1 MSNIRTIRIGATN
14 EPESLTMINVTAST
28 HHATPTEGAFP
39 SRGRVGMCCL
49 IATEAALFSIF
60 VVAYLF
66 YIGKSFSG
74 PSPAHVLEVPMLPT
88 ICLLA
93 SSATIMLA
101 ERALR
106 QGYRV
111 LFSGWW
117 FLTILLGGAFLYATA
132 VEWSRLIFTHHLT
145 ISTNLFGT
153 TFYSLVGFHAMH
165 VTVGFLLLTLVLVLS
180 VCGYVS
186 QAHSERVEALS
197 LYWHFVD
204 VVWIVVSLVVYII
217 GR

>member
-1 MSNIRTIRIGATN
+1 
-14 EPESLTMINVTAST
+14 MINATART
-28 HHATPTEGAFP
+28 YPIEPTEEAFP
-39 SRGRVGMCCL
+39 SRGRVGVFCL
-49 IATEAALFSIF
+49 IATEATLFSIF

-66 YIGKSFSG
+66 YIGKSLIG
-74 PSPAHVLEVPMLPT
+74 PYPAQVLEVPILST

-106 QGYRV
+106 QGYGV
-111 LFSGWW
+111 LFKGWW
-117 FLTILLGGAFLYATA
+117 FLTILLGVAFLRATA
-132 VEWSRLIFTHHLT
+132 VEWYRLIFTHHLT
-145 ISTNLFGT
+145 IGTNLFGT

-165 VTVGFLLLTLVLVLS
+165 VTVGLILLTLVLILS
-180 VCGYVS
+180 LCGYVT
-186 QAHSERVEALS
+186 QTQSERVAALS

-204 VVWIVVSLVVYII
+204 VVWIVVFLVVYII

>member
-1 MSNIRTIRIGATN
+1 
-14 EPESLTMINVTAST
+14 MINVTARTSR
-28 HHATPTEGAFP
+28 AEPTEEALP
-39 SRGRVGMCCL
+39 SRGRVGMFCL

-66 YIGKSFSG
+66 YIGKSLSG
-74 PSPAHVLEVPMLPT
+74 PYPAQVLEVPILPT
-88 ICLLA
+88 IYLLA

-106 QGYRV
+106 QGYGVR
-111 LFSGWW
+111 FSGWW
-117 FLTILLGGAFLYATA
+117 LLTIVLGGAFLRATA
-132 VEWSRLIFTHHLT
+132 VEWRHLMVTHHLT

-153 TFYSLVGFHAMH
+153 TFYSLVGFHAVH
-165 VTVGFLLLTLVLVLS
+165 VTVGLILLTLVLILS
-180 VCGYVS
+180 VCGYVT
-186 QAHSERVEALS
+186 QAQSERVEALS

-204 VVWIVVSLVVYII
+204 VVWIAVFLVVYII

>member
-1 MSNIRTIRIGATN
+1 MIDAT
-14 EPESLTMINVTAST
+14 AHT
-28 HHATPTEGAFP
+28 HYAEPTEGAFP
-39 SRGRVGMCCL
+39 SRGRVGMFCL
-49 IATEAALFSIF
+49 IATEAALFTIF

-66 YIGKSFSG
+66 YIGKSLNG
-74 PSPAHVLEVPMLPT
+74 PYPAQVLKVPILAT

-106 QGYRV
+106 QGYGVR
-111 LFSGWW
+111 FKGWW
-117 FLTILLGGAFLYATA
+117 FLTILLGVEFLRATA
-132 VEWSRLIFTHHLT
+132 VEWHHLISTHHLT

-153 TFYSLVGFHAMH
+153 TYYSLVGFHALH
-165 VTVGFLLLTLVLVLS
+165 VTVGLILLTLVLIS
-180 VCGYVS
+180 SICGYVT
-186 QAHSERVEALS
+186 QAQGERVEALS

-204 VVWIVVSLVVYII
+204 VVWIVVFLVVYII

>member
-1 MSNIRTIRIGATN
+1 
-14 EPESLTMINVTAST
+14 MINVTARTSR
-28 HHATPTEGAFP
+28 AEPTEEALP
-39 SRGRVGMCCL
+39 SRGRVGMFCL

-66 YIGKSFSG
+66 YIGKSLSG
-74 PSPAHVLEVPMLPT
+74 PYPAQVLEVPILPT
-88 ICLLA
+88 IYLLA

-106 QGYRV
+106 QGYGVR
-111 LFSGWW
+111 FSGWW
-117 FLTILLGGAFLYATA
+117 LLTIVLGGAFLRATA
-132 VEWSRLIFTHHLT
+132 VEWRHLIVTHHLT

-153 TFYSLVGFHAMH
+153 TFYSLVGFHAVH
-165 VTVGFLLLTLVLVLS
+165 VTVGLILLTLVLILS
-180 VCGYVS
+180 VCGYVT
-186 QAHSERVEALS
+186 QAQSERVVALS

-204 VVWIVVSLVVYII
+204 VVWIAVFLVVYII

>member
-1 MSNIRTIRIGATN
+1 
-14 EPESLTMINVTAST
+14 
-28 HHATPTEGAFP
+28 
-39 SRGRVGMCCL
+39 
-49 IATEAALFSIF
+49 
-60 VVAYLF
+60 VAYLF
-66 YIGKSFSG
+66 YIGKSLHG
-74 PSPAHVLEVPMLPT
+74 PSPTQVLEVPILPT

-93 SSATIMLA
+93 SSATIVLA

-132 VEWSRLIFTHHLT
+132 IEWYRLIFTYHLT

-165 VTVGFLLLTLVLVLS
+165 VTVGLLLLTLVLVLS
-180 VCGYVS
+180 VFGYVS

-204 VVWIVVSLVVYII
+204 VVWIAVFLVVYII

>member
-1 MSNIRTIRIGATN
+1 
-14 EPESLTMINVTAST
+14 MINATAHT
-28 HHATPTEGAFP
+28 YHAEPTEEALP
-39 SRGRVGMCCL
+39 SRGRVGMVCL

-66 YIGKSFSG
+66 YIGKSLIG
-74 PSPAHVLEVPMLPT
+74 PYPAQVLEVPILPT

-101 ERALR
+101 ERALH
-106 QGYRV
+106 QGYGVR
-111 LFSGWW
+111 FKGWW
-117 FLTILLGGAFLYATA
+117 FLTILLGVAFLYATA
-132 VEWSRLIFTHHLT
+132 REWDRLIFTHHLT

-165 VTVGFLLLTLVLVLS
+165 VTVGLILLTLVLILS
-180 VCGYVS
+180 VCGYVV
-186 QAHSERVEALS
+186 QAQSERVAVLS

-204 VVWIVVSLVVYII
+204 VVWIVVFLVVYVI

>member
-1 MSNIRTIRIGATN
+1 
-14 EPESLTMINVTAST
+14 MINATART
-28 HHATPTEGAFP
+28 YHAEPIEEAMP

-66 YIGKSFSG
+66 YIGKSLIG
-74 PSPAHVLEVPMLPT
+74 PYPAQVLEVPIVPT
-88 ICLLA
+88 LCLLA

-101 ERALR
+101 ERALHR
-106 QGYRV
+106 GYGVR
-111 LFSGWW
+111 FKGWW
-117 FLTILLGGAFLYATA
+117 FLTILLGAEFLGATA
-132 VEWSRLIFTHHLT
+132 VEWHRLILTHHLT

-165 VTVGFLLLTLVLVLS
+165 VTVGLTLLTLVLILS
-180 VCGYVS
+180 VCGYVT
-186 QAHSERVEALS
+186 QAHSERVAALS

-204 VVWIVVSLVVYII
+204 AVWVVVFLVVYVI

>member
-1 MSNIRTIRIGATN
+1 
-14 EPESLTMINVTAST
+14 MINATARTS
-28 HHATPTEGAFP
+28 HVEPAGEALLP
-39 SRGRVGMCCL
+39 RGRVGMVCL

-66 YIGKSFSG
+66 YIGKSLIG
-74 PSPAHVLEVPMLPT
+74 PYPAQVLEVPIVPT

-101 ERALR
+101 ERALG
-106 QGYRV
+106 QGYGV
-111 LFSGWW
+111 LFKGWW
-117 FLTILLGGAFLYATA
+117 FLTILLGVAFLRATA
-132 VEWSRLIFTHHLT
+132 VEWYRLIFVHHLT

-165 VTVGFLLLTLVLVLS
+165 VTVGLILLTLVLILS
-180 VCGYVS
+180 LCGYVTLA
-186 QAHSERVEALS
+186 QRERVAVLS

-204 VVWIVVSLVVYII
+204 VVWIVVFLVVYVI

>member
-1 MSNIRTIRIGATN
+1 
-14 EPESLTMINVTAST
+14 MINATAHT
-28 HHATPTEGAFP
+28 YHAEPTEEALP
-39 SRGRVGMCCL
+39 SRGRVGMVCL

-66 YIGKSFSG
+66 YIGKSLIG
-74 PSPAHVLEVPMLPT
+74 PYPAQVLEVPMLPT

-106 QGYRV
+106 QGYGV
-111 LFSGWW
+111 LFKGWW
-117 FLTILLGGAFLYATA
+117 FLTMLLGVAFLYATA
-132 VEWSRLIFTHHLT
+132 VEWYRLIFTHHLT

-165 VTVGFLLLTLVLVLS
+165 VTVGLMLLTLVLILS
-180 VCGYVS
+180 LCGYVT
-186 QAHSERVEALS
+186 QAQSERVAALS

-204 VVWIVVSLVVYII
+204 VVWIVVFLVVYVI

>member
-1 MSNIRTIRIGATN
+1 
-14 EPESLTMINVTAST
+14 MINVTACTS
-28 HHATPTEGAFP
+28 HAEPTEEALP
-39 SRGRVGMCCL
+39 SRRRVGMFCL

-66 YIGKSFSG
+66 YIGKSLSG
-74 PSPAHVLEVPMLPT
+74 PYPAQVLEVPILPT
-88 ICLLA
+88 LCLLA

-106 QGYRV
+106 QGYGVR
-111 LFSGWW
+111 FKGWW
-117 FLTILLGGAFLYATA
+117 LLTILLGVEFLRATA
-132 VEWSRLIFTHHLT
+132 VEWYRLIFTHHLT

-153 TFYSLVGFHAMH
+153 TFYALVGFHAVH
-165 VTVGFLLLTLVLVLS
+165 VTVGLILLTLVLILS
-180 VCGYVS
+180 VCGYVT
-186 QAHSERVEALS
+186 QAQSERVEALS

-204 VVWIVVSLVVYII
+204 VVWIVVFLVVYII